1 MMNRLRAKTE
11 SRDSWQPLI
20 LVSQKI
26 PTAME
31 SKKRILVVDDEQEI
45 TLVLRSGLAT
55 HGYEVRAAAEGEAAL
70 ELFQA
75 WTPDLV
81 VTDLSMPNMN
91 GLKLCGQ
98 LRAIS
103 SVPIIVLSV
112 KGDEATKIEALDA
125 GADDYVTKPFGMGE
139 LLARVRAAL
148 RRSPAT
154 SEETTLIEDG
164 DFRVDLATRAVHVD
178 GKEIRLSPKEFDL
191 LVFLFRNSGKVLT
204 HRTLLANVW
213 GGDYTDQTE
222 YLRVFIRHLRKKIE
236 PDPAKP
242 RYILTD
248 PWVGYRFVPGNAETR
263 P

>member
-1 MMNRLRAKTE
+1 
-11 SRDSWQPLI
+11 
-20 LVSQKI
+20 
-26 PTAME
+26 ME
-31 SKKRILVVDDEQEI
+31 TRKRILVVDDEQEI
-45 TLVLRSGLAT
+45 TLVLRSGLT
-55 HGYEVRAAAEGEAAL
+55 KHGFDVRAAGEGEAAL
-70 ELFQA
+70 DIFRA

-81 VTDLSMPNMN
+81 LTDLSMPNMN
-91 GLKLCGQ
+91 GLKLCER
-98 LRAIS
+98 LREFS
-103 SVPIIVLSV
+103 TVPIIVLSV

-154 SEETTLIEDG
+154 TEETTLIEDG

-178 GKEIRLSPKEFDL
+178 EKEIRLSPKEFDL
-191 LVFLFRNSGKVLT
+191 LVFFIKNSGRVLT
-204 HRTLLANVW
+204 HRTLLANIW
-213 GGDYTDQTE
+213 GGNYTDQTE

-248 PWVGYRFVPGNAETR
+248 PWVGYRFLPGK
-263 P
+263 